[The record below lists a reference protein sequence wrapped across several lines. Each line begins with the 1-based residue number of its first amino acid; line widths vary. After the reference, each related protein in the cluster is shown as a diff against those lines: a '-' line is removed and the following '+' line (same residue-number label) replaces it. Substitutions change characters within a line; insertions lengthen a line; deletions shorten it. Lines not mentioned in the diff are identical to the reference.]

1 MRSLL
6 ALLPSCRRPVW
17 FVLLAAMA
25 LASACKSTSA
35 RGTRRLDRSVITR
48 DQMVDGSYATV
59 YDAVA
64 ALHSN
69 WLRARGPDSFVY
81 PSIVWVYIDGTRAGD
96 VEVLRTI
103 QPKLVNAVR
112 FYDGP
117 TATGRWGVDNGSGVI
132 HVSTW
137 TDGAGGIPLPD
148 STRGATKPARDSSS
162 KR

>member
-6 ALLPSCRRPVW
+6 VVHSPRRRRHW
-17 FVLLAAMA
+17 LLAIACLA
-25 LASACKSTSA
+25 LAPACKSAPT
-35 RGTRRLDRSVITR
+35 RETRRVDRTVITR
-48 DQMVDGSYATV
+48 DQMLDGSYVTV

-64 ALHSN
+64 ALRSN
-69 WLRARGPDSFVY
+69 WLRPRGPDSFVL
-81 PSIVWVYIDGTRAGD
+81 PSIVWVYIDGSRAGD
-96 VEVLRTI
+96 VSVLRNI

-117 TATGRWGVDNGSGVI
+117 TATGRWGVDNGAGVI

-137 TDGAGGIPLPD
+137 SDGAGGIPLPD
-148 STRGATKPARDSSS
+148 STRGAAKPAKDSSS